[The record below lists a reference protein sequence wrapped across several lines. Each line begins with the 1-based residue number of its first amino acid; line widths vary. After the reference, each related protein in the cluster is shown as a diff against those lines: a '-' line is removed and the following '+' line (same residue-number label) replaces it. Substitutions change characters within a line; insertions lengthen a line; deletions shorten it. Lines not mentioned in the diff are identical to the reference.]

1 MPYTVVTRKSNT
13 YSLLHRIKMVKEWQ
27 PGVQPS
33 MSHTEELIR
42 LLEHMNQSTWCGRP
56 AVRDPVH
63 GSYVDNKD
71 LPEKC
76 NYLKHGRDNGQNV
89 IASLEKRRGMSAHD
103 SKHLFQLYSLN
114 LHPVKSTESKP
125 WCQGRQ
131 RWMEVFPRSSYVW
144 HVPTDLAVMPHWP
157 TSRYF
162 PLEEKNKTRS
172 SAVYQPTWTL

>member
-1 MPYTVVTRKSNT
+1 
-13 YSLLHRIKMVKEWQ
+13 MVKAWQ

-42 LLEHMNQSTWCGRP
+42 LLEHMNQSTWCGRQ

-89 IASLEKRRGMSAHD
+89 IASLKKRRGMSTHD
-103 SKHLFQLYSLN
+103 SNHLFPILFSQLTPSEKYK
-114 LHPVKSTESKP
+114 VKA
-125 WCQGRQ
+125 
-131 RWMEVFPRSSYVW
+131 MVPR
-144 HVPTDLAVMPHWP
+144 
-157 TSRYF
+157 
-162 PLEEKNKTRS
+162 
-172 SAVYQPTWTL
+172 